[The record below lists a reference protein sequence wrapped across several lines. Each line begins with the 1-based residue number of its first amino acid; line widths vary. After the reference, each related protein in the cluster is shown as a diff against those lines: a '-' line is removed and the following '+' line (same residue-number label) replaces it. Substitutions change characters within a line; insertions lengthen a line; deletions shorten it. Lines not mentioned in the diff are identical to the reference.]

1 MGTQMRRRSTL
12 IYLIFVLS
20 GAAGLIYEIVWARQL
35 VLVFGNTTQAVSAIL
50 TGFFGGMAI
59 GSFVGGR
66 LADRVRS
73 PLRLYGLLEL
83 ALVVVVLATPI
94 TFELLHE
101 VYRGGYAALREQP
114 HLLALLRF
122 GLALAALG
130 PATVMMGITL
140 PALTRHLSAG
150 ESHLSVAFGRL
161 YAANTVGAIVGTLA
175 SGFVLIEVFGLTG
188 ALIVGVTCSAI
199 AGVIALVLA
208 ARRGAPAT
216 GTGTGAATE
225 PPRPPQ
231 DRTAGRPAPRP
242 TLALAIAFVSGLT
255 SLGYQ
260 VLWTRLLAAGTGGST
275 YVFTLILAQFLVG
288 IALGALL
295 FGLISRRLRS
305 PIGLLAGSQ
314 IAVALLALAGLVFVI
329 SRPPEFDPS
338 NALGTLRLLYGAV
351 LFVVLPATIVMG
363 LAFPASSA
371 LLEDRDGRVA
381 TATGRLLA
389 ANTVGAI
396 SGTFLIPF
404 FVIPAIGSPMAVVL
418 LAFIN
423 AATGIALAATR
434 LKHPVARLG
443 IGGAGGVTAAIL
455 VAAIAIP
462 GAIVDPTEAH
472 IREIGGRVD
481 RAAEDEIASVRAGRA
496 LLEQHLWVAGTSMT
510 LLTVDAKLMP
520 VLPLMLRPE
529 SESAL
534 VVAFGMGSS
543 FRAALIAGL
552 EVEAVELVPSVPTMF
567 GVFYP
572 DAEEVLANPRGRVIV
587 ADGRNH
593 VELTDRRYD
602 IIITD
607 PPPPTE
613 SSGVSVIASREYY
626 AAGRDRLIPGGVM
639 MQWIPFGPTLDE
651 FKAHI
656 RTFHDVYP
664 HVIVA
669 FGPGGKGISGVIEP
683 GYGFFMFGSDEP
695 MSFDDASIRAVLR
708 RPGVLADISS
718 AFDSPVATED
728 GWLAR
733 VKANVWLSDGAV
745 AEFAGDGPL
754 ITDDR
759 PLPEYWFLRRVYG
772 PRSPRVVPGFFPRQ
786 PVARATRITAGAILG
801 P

>member
-1 MGTQMRRRSTL
+1 MPRTTL
-12 IYLIFVLS
+12 VYAIFVLS

-59 GSFVGGR
+59 GSFLGGR

-73 PLRLYGLLEL
+73 PLRLYGLLEV

-101 VYRGGYAALREQP
+101 VYRGAYGALRDQP
-114 HLLALLRF
+114 QLLALLRF
-122 GLALAALG
+122 ALSLAALG

-140 PALTRHLSAG
+140 PALTRYLSAG

-161 YAANTVGAIVGTLA
+161 YAANTIGAILGTLA
-175 SGFVLIEVFGLTG
+175 CGFILIEVFGLTG

-199 AGVIALVLA
+199 AGAIALIL
-208 ARRGAPAT
+208 ARRR
-216 GTGTGAATE
+216 TE
-225 PPRPPQ
+225 PVADAPRPLE
-231 DRTAGRPAPRP
+231 RTDAGRPTSRP
-242 TLALAIAFVSGLT
+242 TLALAIAFVSELT

-275 YVFTLILAQFLVG
+275 YVFTMILTQFLVG
-288 IALGALL
+288 IAIGALV

-305 PIGLLAGSQ
+305 PIGLLAASQ
-314 IAVALLALAGLVFVI
+314 IAVALLAIWGLVFII
-329 SRPPEFDPS
+329 SRPTGVDAF
-338 NALGTLRLLYGAV
+338 NALGTLRALSGAV
-351 LFVVLPATIVMG
+351 ILVVLPATIVMG

-389 ANTVGAI
+389 ANTFGAI

-418 LAFIN
+418 LAVIN
-423 AATGIALAATR
+423 VATGIVLAVTRLRRPAARFGIAGAGVAAALILALALAT
-434 LKHPVARLG
+434 
-443 IGGAGGVTAAIL
+443 
-455 VAAIAIP
+455 P
-462 GAIVDPTEAH
+462 GAIVDPTSAR
-472 IREIGGRVD
+472 ISAIGGEVD
-481 RAAEDEIASVRAGRA
+481 RAVEDEIASVRAGRA
-496 LLEQHLWVAGTSMT
+496 FGGEQLWVAGTSMT

-543 FRAALIAGL
+543 FRTALIAGL
-552 EVEAVELVPSVPTMF
+552 EVEAVELVPSVPDMF
-567 GVFYP
+567 GVFYD
-572 DAEEVLANPRGRVIV
+572 DAEQVLADPRGRVIV

-593 VELTDRRYD
+593 VELTDRSYD

-607 PPPPTE
+607 PPPPIE
-613 SSGVSVIASREYY
+613 SSGVSVIASRDYY
-626 AAGRDRLIPGGVM
+626 AEGLDRLNPGGVM
-639 MQWIPFGPTLDE
+639 MQWVPYGQSLNE
-651 FKAHI
+651 FKAHV

-664 HVIVA
+664 HVILA
-669 FGPGGKGISGVIEP
+669 FGPGGYGLFMLGSEEP
-683 GYGFFMFGSDEP
+683 IA
-695 MSFDDASIRAVLR
+695 FDDEAMRSVLR
-708 RPGVLADISS
+708 RPGVLEDISS
-718 AFDSPVATED
+718 AYDSRETTEA
-728 GWLAR
+728 GWLAKIR
-733 VKANVWLSDGAV
+733 SLIFMSDGDV
-745 AEFAGDGPL
+745 ATFAGEGPL

-759 PLPEYWFLRRVYG
+759 PLPEYFFLRRMYG
-772 PRSPRVVPGFFPRQ
+772 PRSLPMTRETLL
-786 PVARATRITAGAILG
+786 ATAAG
-801 P
+801 

>member
-1 MGTQMRRRSTL
+1 MRRSTL
-12 IYLIFVLS
+12 VYVIFVLS

-73 PLRLYGLLEL
+73 PLRLYGLLEV

-122 GLALAALG
+122 ALALAALG

-140 PALTRHLSAG
+140 PALTRYLSTG

-161 YAANTVGAIVGTLA
+161 YAANTIGAILGTLA
-175 SGFVLIEVFGLTG
+175 SGFVLIEVLGLTG
-188 ALIVGVTCSAI
+188 ALVVGVSCSAI
-199 AGVIALVLA
+199 AGAIALVLA
-208 ARRGAPAT
+208 WRRTEP
-216 GTGTGAATE
+216 ATE
-225 PPRPPQ
+225 PPRPP
-231 DRTAGRPAPRP
+231 DRIVAGRPASRP

-288 IALGALL
+288 IAIGALL

-314 IAVALLALAGLVFVI
+314 VAVALLATWGLVFII
-329 SRPPEFDPS
+329 SHPAAVNPA
-338 NALGTLRLLYGAV
+338 NALGTLRSLSGAV
-351 LFVVLPATIVMG
+351 ILVVLPATIVMG

-389 ANTVGAI
+389 ANTIGAI

-418 LAFIN
+418 LALIN
-423 AATGIALAATR
+423 AATGIVLAVTR
-434 LKHPVARLG
+434 LSRPGARFG
-443 IGGAGGVTAAIL
+443 IGGAG
-455 VAAIAIP
+455 VAATAIVLAAVVIP
-462 GAIVDPTEAH
+462 GAIVDPTEAR
-472 IREIGGRVD
+472 IRANGGQVE

-496 LLEQHLWVAGTSMT
+496 RGGADQLWVAGTSMT

-543 FRAALIAGL
+543 FRTALIAGL
-552 EVEAVELVPSVPTMF
+552 DVEAVELVPSVPSMF
-567 GVFYP
+567 GVFYD
-572 DAEEVLANPRGRVIV
+572 DAAQVLADPRGRVII

-593 VELTDRRYD
+593 VELTERRYD

-607 PPPPTE
+607 PPPPID
-613 SSGVSVIASREYY
+613 SSGVSVIASRDYY
-626 AAGRDRLIPGGVM
+626 VQGRDRLNPGGVM
-639 MQWIPFGPTLDE
+639 MQWVPLGQTVDE
-651 FKAHI
+651 FKAHV
-656 RTFHDVYP
+656 RTFRDVYE
-664 HVIVA
+664 HVILA
-669 FGPGGKGISGVIEP
+669 FGPGG
-683 GYGFFMFGSDEP
+683 YGLFMLGSEAP
-695 MSFDDASIRAVLR
+695 IAFDDDAIRSVLR
-708 RPGVLADISS
+708 RPGVLEDIAS
-718 AFDSPVATED
+718 AFDSGETTEA
-728 GWLAR
+728 GWVTKIR
-733 VKANVWLSDGAV
+733 SVIWLSDGAV
-745 AEFAGDGPL
+745 AAFAGDGPL

-759 PLPEYWFLRRVYG
+759 PLPEYFFLRRVYG
-772 PRSPRVVPGFFPRQ
+772 PRSIPM
-786 PVARATRITAGAILG
+786 TRETLLLFGG
-801 P
+801 G

>member
-1 MGTQMRRRSTL
+1 MRRSTL
-12 IYLIFVLS
+12 VYAIFVLS

-122 GLALAALG
+122 ALALAALG

-140 PALTRHLSAG
+140 PALTRYLSTG

-161 YAANTVGAIVGTLA
+161 YAANTIGAILGTLA
-175 SGFVLIEVFGLTG
+175 SGFVLIEVLGLTG
-188 ALIVGVTCSAI
+188 ALIVGVSCSAI
-199 AGVIALVLA
+199 AGVIALLLA
-208 ARRGAPAT
+208 WRRSGE
-216 GTGTGAATE
+216 GTEASRLHDDG
-225 PPRPPQ
+225 R
-231 DRTAGRPAPRP
+231 DAGRPASRP
-242 TLALAIAFVSGLT
+242 TLALVIAFVSGLT

-275 YVFTLILAQFLVG
+275 YVFTMILGQFLLG
-288 IALGALL
+288 IAIGALV

-314 IAVALLALAGLVFVI
+314 IAVALLAVWGLVFII
-329 SRPPEFDPS
+329 SRPTGVDAF
-338 NALGTLRLLYGAV
+338 NALGTLQALSGAV
-351 LFVVLPATIVMG
+351 VLVVLPATIVMG
-363 LAFPASSA
+363 LAFPASAA

-389 ANTVGAI
+389 ANTFGAI

-418 LAFIN
+418 LALIN

-434 LKHPVARLG
+434 LSRPVARVG
-443 IGGAGGVTAAIL
+443 IGGAGVAAAFIL

-462 GAIVDPTEAH
+462 GAIIDPTEAR
-472 IREIGGRVD
+472 IRAIGGQVQ

-496 LLEQHLWVAGTSMT
+496 FGGEQLWVAGTSMT

-520 VLPLMLRPE
+520 ILPLMLRPQ

-567 GVFYP
+567 GVFYA
-572 DAEEVLANPRGRVIV
+572 DAEAVLANPRGRVIV

-607 PPPPTE
+607 PPPPIE
-613 SSGVSVIASREYY
+613 SSGVSVIASRDYY
-626 AAGRDRLIPGGVM
+626 AEGRDRLNPGGVM
-639 MQWIPFGPTLDE
+639 MQWVPYGQTLEE
-651 FKAHI
+651 FKAHV
-656 RTFHDVYP
+656 RTFRDVYP
-664 HVIVA
+664 NVIVA
-669 FGPGGKGISGVIEP
+669 FGPGAYGLFMLGSEEP
-683 GYGFFMFGSDEP
+683 I
-695 MSFDDASIRAVLR
+695 SFDDDAIRSILR
-708 RPGVLADISS
+708 RPGVLEDLSS
-718 AFDSPVATED
+718 AYDSPESTED
-728 GWLAR
+728 GWVAKIRSILWISGAR
-733 VKANVWLSDGAV
+733 V

-759 PLPEYWFLRRVYG
+759 PLPEYFLLRRVYG
-772 PRSPRVVPGFFPRQ
+772 PRSLPM
-786 PVARATRITAGAILG
+786 TRETLLLFGG
-801 P
+801 G

>member
-1 MGTQMRRRSTL
+1 MRRSTL
-12 IYLIFVLS
+12 VYVIFVLS

-35 VLVFGNTTQAVSAIL
+35 VLVFGNTTQALSAIL

-59 GSFVGGR
+59 GSFLGGR

-73 PLRLYGLLEL
+73 PLRLYGLLEI

-101 VYRGGYAALREQP
+101 AYRGGYAALREQP

-122 GLALAALG
+122 ALSLAALG

-140 PALTRHLSAG
+140 PALTRYLSAG
-150 ESHLSVAFGRL
+150 EFHLSVAFGRL
-161 YAANTVGAIVGTLA
+161 YAANTIGAILGTLA

-188 ALIVGVTCSAI
+188 ALVVGVTCSAI
-199 AGVIALVLA
+199 AGGIALLLA
-208 ARRGAPAT
+208 WRRT
-216 GTGTGAATE
+216 EAASE
-225 PPRPPQ
+225 PPRPP
-231 DRTAGRPAPRP
+231 DRPVAGRPASRP

-275 YVFTLILAQFLVG
+275 YVFTMILTQFLIG
-288 IALGALL
+288 IAIGALV

-314 IAVALLALAGLVFVI
+314 IAVALLAIWGLVFVI
-329 SRPPEFDPS
+329 GRPTGVDPY
-338 NALGTLRLLYGAV
+338 NALGTLRALTGAV
-351 LFVVLPATIVMG
+351 ILVVLPATIVMG

-371 LLEDRDGRVA
+371 LLEDREGRVA

-389 ANTVGAI
+389 ANTLGAI

-418 LAFIN
+418 LALVN
-423 AATGIALAATR
+423 AATGIVLAATR
-434 LKHPVARLG
+434 LRRLVARVG
-443 IGGAGGVTAAIL
+443 IGGAGVAAALIL
-455 VAAIAIP
+455 VATIAIP
-462 GAIVDPTEAH
+462 NAVVDPTDAR
-472 IREIGGRVD
+472 IRSIGGEVE
-481 RAAEDEIASVRAGRA
+481 RAVEDEIASVRAGR
-496 LLEQHLWVAGTSMT
+496 LRRGEQLWVAGTSMT

-543 FRAALIAGL
+543 FRTALIAGL

-567 GVFYP
+567 GVFYA
-572 DAEEVLANPRGRVIV
+572 DAEQVLADPRGRVIV

-602 IIITD
+602 IIMTD
-607 PPPPTE
+607 PPPPIE
-613 SSGVSVIASREYY
+613 SSGVSVIASRDYY
-626 AAGRDRLIPGGVM
+626 AAGRDRLNPSGVM
-639 MQWIPFGPTLDE
+639 MQWIPYGQTLDE
-651 FKAHI
+651 FKAHV
-656 RTFHDVYP
+656 RTFRDVYP
-664 HVIVA
+664 HAIIA
-669 FGPGGKGISGVIEP
+669 FGPGGYGLFMLGSEEP
-683 GYGFFMFGSDEP
+683 IA
-695 MSFDDASIRAVLR
+695 FDDDAVRSVLG
-708 RPGVLADISS
+708 RPGVLEDISS
-718 AFDSPVATED
+718 AFDSPETTQEGWVATIRS
-728 GWLAR
+728 L
-733 VKANVWLSDGAV
+733 VWLTDAGV
-745 AEFAGDGPL
+745 DEFAGDGPL

-759 PLPEYWFLRRVYG
+759 PLPEYFFLRRMYG
-772 PRSPRVVPGFFPRQ
+772 PRSPQVNPLFLRAIPG
-786 PVARATRITAGAILG
+786 A
-801 P
+801 

>member
-1 MGTQMRRRSTL
+1 MRRTTP
-12 IYLIFVLS
+12 IYAIFVLS

-83 ALVVVVLATPI
+83 ALVAVVLATPI

-114 HLLALLRF
+114 HFLALLRF
-122 GLALAALG
+122 ALALAALG

-140 PALTRHLSAG
+140 PALTRYLTTGDA
-150 ESHLSVAFGRL
+150 HLSVAFGRL
-161 YAANTVGAIVGTLA
+161 YAANTIGAIVGTLA

-199 AGVIALVLA
+199 AGAIALLLA
-208 ARRGAPAT
+208 ARRR
-216 GTGTGAATE
+216 GAAAE
-225 PPRPPQ
+225 PERPA
-231 DRTAGRPAPRP
+231 RREVAGRPGARP

-275 YVFTLILAQFLVG
+275 YVFTMILGQFLIG
-288 IALGALL
+288 IAIGAVV

-305 PIGLLAGSQ
+305 PIGLLAASQ
-314 IAVALLALAGLVFVI
+314 IAVALLAIWGLVFII
-329 SRPPEFDPS
+329 SRPTGVDAF
-338 NALGTLRLLYGAV
+338 NALGTLRALSGAV
-351 LFVVLPATIVMG
+351 ILVVLPATIVMG

-371 LLEDRDGRVA
+371 LLEDREGHVA

-389 ANTVGAI
+389 ANTLGAI

-418 LAFIN
+418 LALVN
-423 AATGIALAATR
+423 VATGIALA
-434 LKHPVARLG
+434 VARLQRPVVRLG
-443 IGGAGGVTAAIL
+443 IAGAG
-455 VAAIAIP
+455 VAAALVLVVATSIP
-462 GAIVDPTEAH
+462 GAIVDPTEAR
-472 IREIGGRVD
+472 IRAIGGQVQ
-481 RAAEDEIASVRAGRA
+481 RASEDEIASVRAGRA
-496 LLEQHLWVAGTSMT
+496 LGGQQLWVAGTSMT

-520 VLPLMLRPE
+520 ILPLMLRPD

-572 DAEEVLANPRGRVIV
+572 DAEQVLANPRGRVIV

-607 PPPPTE
+607 PPPPIE
-613 SSGVSVIASREYY
+613 SSGVSVIASRDYY
-626 AAGRDRLIPGGVM
+626 AEGLDRLNAGGVM
-639 MQWIPFGPTLDE
+639 MQWVPYGQTLDE

-669 FGPGGKGISGVIEP
+669 FGPGG
-683 GYGFFMFGSDEP
+683 YGFFMLGSQEP
-695 MSFDDASIRAVLR
+695 LNFDDAAMRSVLR
-708 RPGVLADISS
+708 RPGVLEDISS
-718 AFDSPVATED
+718 AYDSPETTED
-728 GWLAR
+728 GWIAKIRSIL
-733 VKANVWLSDGAV
+733 WLSGPGV
-745 AEFAGDGPL
+745 AEFAGPGPL

-759 PLPEYWFLRRVYG
+759 PLPEYFFLRRTYG
-772 PRSPRVVPGFFPRQ
+772 PRSPQLRPELLRD
-786 PVARATRITAGAILG
+786 TAGG
-801 P
+801 

>member
-1 MGTQMRRRSTL
+1 MPRSTL
-12 IYLIFVLS
+12 VYAIFVLS

-73 PLRLYGLLEL
+73 PLRLYGLLEV

-122 GLALAALG
+122 ALALAALG

-140 PALTRHLSAG
+140 PALTRYLSRG

-161 YAANTVGAIVGTLA
+161 YAANTVGAIIGTLA
-175 SGFVLIEVFGLTG
+175 SGFVLIEVLGLTG
-188 ALIVGVTCSAI
+188 ALIVGVSCSAI
-199 AGVIALVLA
+199 AGAIALVLA
-208 ARRGAPAT
+208 RRRTEA
-216 GTGTGAATE
+216 GTE
-225 PPRPPQ
+225 SPRPP
-231 DRTAGRPAPRP
+231 DRIVAGRPASRP

-275 YVFTLILAQFLVG
+275 YVFTMILGQFLFG
-288 IALGALL
+288 IAIGALL

-305 PIGLLAGSQ
+305 PIGLLAASQ
-314 IAVALLALAGLVFVI
+314 IAVALLAVWGLVFVI
-329 SRPPEFDPS
+329 SHPPVVNAAD
-338 NALGTLRLLYGAV
+338 ALGTLRSMGGAV
-351 LFVVLPATIVMG
+351 ILVVLPATIVMG

-371 LLEDRDGRVA
+371 LLEDREGRVA

-389 ANTVGAI
+389 ANTLGAI

-418 LAFIN
+418 LALIN
-423 AATGIALAATR
+423 VATGIALAAAR
-434 LKHPVARLG
+434 LRRPVARVG
-443 IGGAGGVTAAIL
+443 IAGAGAAAAIIL
-455 VAAIAIP
+455 AAAIAIP
-462 GAIVDPTEAH
+462 GAIVDPTEAR
-472 IREIGGRVD
+472 IRAMGGEVD

-496 LLEQHLWVAGTSMT
+496 LGAEQLWVAGTSMT

-543 FRAALIAGL
+543 FRTALIAGL
-552 EVEAVELVPSVPTMF
+552 EVEAVELVPSVPAMF
-567 GVFYP
+567 GVYYH
-572 DAEEVLANPRGRVIV
+572 DAEQVLADPRGRVII

-607 PPPPTE
+607 PPPPIE
-613 SSGVSVIASREYY
+613 SSGVSVIASRDYY
-626 AAGRDRLIPGGVM
+626 AQGRDRLNPGGVM
-639 MQWIPFGPTLDE
+639 MQWVPFGQSVDE
-651 FKAHI
+651 FKAHV
-656 RTFHDVYP
+656 RTFRDVYP
-664 HVIVA
+664 HVILV
-669 FGPGGKGISGVIEP
+669 FGPGHFGLFMLGSEEP
-683 GYGFFMFGSDEP
+683 IA
-695 MSFDDASIRAVLR
+695 FDDDAIRSVLR
-708 RPGVLADISS
+708 RPGVLPDISS
-718 AFDSPVATED
+718 AYDSRETTEA
-728 GWLAR
+728 GWVTKIRSAI
-733 VKANVWLSDGAV
+733 WLSGGAV
-745 AEFAGDGPL
+745 AAFAGGGPL

-759 PLPEYWFLRRVYG
+759 PLPEYFFLRRMYG
-772 PRSPRVVPGFFPRQ
+772 PLAVPMTQ
-786 PVARATRITAGAILG
+786 ATLRLFGG
-801 P
+801 S

>member
-1 MGTQMRRRSTL
+1 MRRPTL
-12 IYLIFVLS
+12 IYAIFVLS

-59 GSFVGGR
+59 GSFLGGR

-73 PLRLYGLLEL
+73 PLRLYGYLEL

-101 VYRGGYAALREQP
+101 VYRGGYGALRDQP
-114 HLLALLRF
+114 QLLALLRF
-122 GLALAALG
+122 ALALAALG

-140 PALTRHLSAG
+140 PALTRYLSAG

-161 YAANTVGAIVGTLA
+161 YAANTIGAILGTLA
-175 SGFVLIEVFGLTG
+175 SGFILIEVLGLTG
-188 ALIVGVTCSAI
+188 ALIVGVSCSAV

-208 ARRGAPAT
+208 RRRGDEGPTPA
-216 GTGTGAATE
+216 
-225 PPRPPQ
+225 RPPE
-231 DRTAGRPAPRP
+231 RTEAGRPAARP

-275 YVFTLILAQFLVG
+275 YVFTMILTQFLIG
-288 IALGALL
+288 IAIGALV
-295 FGLISRRLRS
+295 FGIISRRLRS

-314 IAVALLALAGLVFVI
+314 IAVALLAIWGLVFVI
-329 SRPPEFDPS
+329 SRPTGVDPF
-338 NALGTLRLLYGAV
+338 NALGTLRALSGAV
-351 LFVVLPATIVMG
+351 IFVVLPATIVMG

-381 TATGRLLA
+381 TATGQLLA
-389 ANTVGAI
+389 ANTFGAI

-418 LAFIN
+418 LAVIN
-423 AATGIALAATR
+423 AATGIVLAVTR
-434 LKHPVARLG
+434 LRQPAARSL
-443 IGGAGGVTAAIL
+443 IGGAGFATAFIL
-455 VAAIAIP
+455 VAAVAIP
-462 GAIVDPTEAH
+462 GAIVDPTEAR
-472 IREIGGRVD
+472 IRTLGGTVQ
-481 RAAEDEIASVRAGRA
+481 RAVEDEIASVRAGR
-496 LLEQHLWVAGTSMT
+496 LLRGEQLWVAGTSMT

-543 FRAALIAGL
+543 FRTALIVGL

-567 GVFYP
+567 DVFYA
-572 DAEEVLANPRGRVIV
+572 DADEVLANPRGRVIV

-593 VELTDRRYD
+593 VELTDRHYD

-607 PPPPTE
+607 PPPPIE
-613 SSGVSVIASREYY
+613 SSGVSVIASHDYY
-626 AAGRDRLIPGGVM
+626 AQGLDRLNPGGVM
-639 MQWIPFGPTLDE
+639 MQWVPYGQTLDE
-651 FKAHI
+651 FKAHV
-656 RTFHDVYP
+656 RTFRDVYA
-664 HVIVA
+664 HVIIA
-669 FGPGGKGISGVIEP
+669 FGPGG
-683 GYGFFMFGSDEP
+683 YGLFMLGSDEP
-695 MSFDDASIRAVLR
+695 IGFDEVAMRSVLQ

-718 AFDSPVATED
+718 AFDSPETTED
-728 GWLAR
+728 GWVAKIQSL
-733 VKANVWLSDGAV
+733 VWLTDAGV
-745 AEFAGDGPL
+745 TEFAGDGPL

-759 PLPEYWFLRRVYG
+759 PLPEYFFLRRMYG
-772 PRSPRVVPGFFPRQ
+772 PRSPQVTPASLQ
-786 PVARATRITAGAILG
+786 EIAGG
-801 P
+801 